1 MRRVTNGQGGE
12 AELRVSAEEL
22 AMPTDQRLVLAAER
36 LFAERGVDAVSL
48 RAVMAAA
55 GTNVASVHYH
65 FGSKDAL
72 IEALIRQRSDAVASR
87 RTALLDEMEAAGE
100 ITARGLAEAFV
111 LPVWEMAV
119 GEGSAWVKFIAGIL
133 GSGHPALRT
142 VADGFTDQAV
152 RFTALLESRY
162 PDLPRPTVRFR
173 LAQAMTLTFQV
184 LGDVHQTQTLLAISG
199 VRLAPDEVLPELVE
213 VVTAILAGPPPE

>member
-1 MRRVTNGQGGE
+1 MRQVTNGTGE
-12 AELRVSAEEL
+12 AELRVTADEL
-22 AMPTDQRLVLAAER
+22 AMPTDRRLVLAAER

-87 RTALLDEMEAAGE
+87 RTVLLDEMEQSGAV
-100 ITARGLAEAFV
+100 TARGLAEAFV
-111 LPVWEMAV
+111 VPVWEMAV
-119 GEGSAWVKFIAGIL
+119 GEGAAWVKFIAGIL

-152 RFTALLESRY
+152 RFTALLERRY
-162 PDLPRPTVRFR
+162 PELPRHTVRFR

-184 LGDVHQTQTLLAISG
+184 LGDVHQTQNLLAISG
-199 VRLAPDEVLPELVE
+199 VQLGPEQVMGELVD
-213 VVTAILAGPPPE
+213 VVTAILAGPPA